1 MAAIQVEEASV
12 VSKKIRILALVLLG
26 VVLAACES
34 VPYAQRLQQ
43 RQQAYSAAAGAPV
56 RSFRLVLGDIYSWE
70 PLSDTQLVIYTV
82 PSKAYLLDVWPCNN
96 LTFTN
101 VIGLT
106 SFANEV
112 QTGFDKVLTGR
123 PYIPC
128 IIKQIRP
135 IDLARF
141 KLEKEGQR
149 HIDSVPRSDA
159 GQAPAPN
166 NGK

>member
-1 MAAIQVEEASV
+1 MSTL
-12 VSKKIRILALVLLG
+12 RMLALVFLSVLL
-26 VVLAACES
+26 VACES
-34 VPYAQRLQQ
+34 VPYALRLQ
-43 RQQAYSAAAGAPV
+43 RREQAYSAAAGAPV
-56 RSFRLVLGDIYSWE
+56 RSFRLIMGAQIYSWE
-70 PLSDTQLVIYTV
+70 PLSDTQLVVYTL
-82 PSKAYLLDVWPCNN
+82 PNRAYLLDVWPCNN

-128 IIKQIRP
+128 VIKQIRP

-141 KLEKEGQR
+141 KLEQEGQR
-149 HIDSVPRSDA
+149 HIDSVPRKDA
-159 GQAPAPN
+159 GNAPAAASSSP
-166 NGK
+166 

>member
-1 MAAIQVEEASV
+1 M
-12 VSKKIRILALVLLG
+12 SKKMQLLAFSLLSL
-26 VVLAACES
+26 VLAACSS

-56 RSFRLVLGDIYSWE
+56 RSFRLVMGFQIYSWE
-70 PLSDTQLVIYTV
+70 PLSDSQLVIYTL
-82 PSKAYLLDVWPCNN
+82 PNKAYLLDVWPCNN

-101 VIGLT
+101 MIGLT

-128 IIKQIRP
+128 TIKQIRP
-135 IDLARF
+135 IDLAQL
-141 KLEKEGQR
+141 KLEKENQR
-149 HIDSVPRSDA
+149 HIDSVPRDNA
-159 GQAPAPN
+159 GTAPASASSSPGN
-166 NGK
+166 SQ

>member
-1 MAAIQVEEASV
+1 MM
-12 VSKKIRILALVLLG
+12 KLRILVLVLLA
-26 VVLAACES
+26 VLLAACES

-56 RSFRLVLGDIYSWE
+56 RSFRLVLGEQIYSWE
-70 PLSDTQLVIYTV
+70 PLSETQLVIYTL

-101 VIGLT
+101 FIGLT
-106 SFANEV
+106 SFASEV

-128 IIKQIRP
+128 MIKQIRP

-149 HIDSVPRSDA
+149 HIDSVPRHDA
-159 GQAPAPN
+159 GNAPASSSSAR
-166 NGK
+166 